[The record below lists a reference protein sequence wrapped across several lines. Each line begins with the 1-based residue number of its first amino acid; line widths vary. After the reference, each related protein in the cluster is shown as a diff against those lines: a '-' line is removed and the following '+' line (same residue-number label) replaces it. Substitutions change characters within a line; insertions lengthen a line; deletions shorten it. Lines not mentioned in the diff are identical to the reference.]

1 MMWEWE
7 AYVERRMRVGT
18 VASGLALLVVLSAGT
33 IAQAQMSLE
42 ERVQRL
48 EESVQMDESKNMEAL
63 WRNGLRL
70 RTLNK
75 DVEVRIGGR
84 IQNDWN
90 FIRPSNEVEDAFF
103 VDDEGNLD
111 EPLDRIFFRRSRIY
125 IRGTLHKYI
134 RFKAEYDFAGGGV
147 SWTDVYLRFV
157 KLPAFGNLYVG
168 KFKAPFGLEELT
180 SSRFITFQERS
191 LTDAFVPGRQVGL
204 LFKNSVM
211 DKRLHWAL
219 SVTRGDDDGTVDSYT
234 DSPDNNFTLRLAATP
249 YQAGKT
255 RLAHVGLAYHL
266 KMEEGFRF
274 RARPEG
280 RTKSVRLVDV
290 RGDADRVDQIGL
302 EGALVYGRISVQ
314 GEYMTATPDVAG
326 TDHPTFSAYY
336 VMASYFLTGESRPYS
351 GGAFGRPKP
360 SRKFDLKKGTL
371 GAVEL
376 AARLSRI
383 DLTNGDFQ
391 GGDERNFTLGVNW
404 YPHSNARVTLNY
416 VAAYLDRG
424 DISDEL
430 TSIVSMRFQV
440 DF

>member
-1 MMWEWE
+1 M
-7 AYVERRMRVGT
+7 ERRMRVGT
-18 VASGLALLVVLSAGT
+18 LAFGLTLLIVLSAGT
-33 IAQAQMSLE
+33 IAQAQMSQE

-48 EESVQMDESKNMEAL
+48 EESAQIDESKNMEAL

-75 DVEVRIGGR
+75 DVEIRIGGR

-90 FIRPSNEVEDAFF
+90 FIRPSDEIERAFF

-111 EPLDRIFFRRSRIY
+111 EPLDRIFLRRSRIY

-134 RFKAEYDFAGGGV
+134 RFKAEYDFAGGDV
-147 SWTDVYLRFV
+147 SWNDVYLRFV
-157 KLPAFGNLYVG
+157 KLPAFGNIYVG
-168 KFKAPFGLEELT
+168 KFKTPFGLEELT

-211 DKRLHWAL
+211 DKRVHWAF
-219 SVTRGDDDGTVDSYT
+219 SMTRSDDNGTVDSYT
-234 DSPDNNFTLRLAATP
+234 ESPDTNFTLRLAATP
-249 YQAGKT
+249 FQASKT
-255 RLAHVGLAYHL
+255 QLAHVGLAYHL
-266 KMEEGFRF
+266 QREVGFRF
-274 RARPEG
+274 RTRPEG

-290 RGDADRVDQIGL
+290 RGDSDRVDQIGL
-302 EGALVYGRISVQ
+302 EAALVYGRISVQ
-314 GEYMTATPDVAG
+314 GEYMTVTPDVTG

-360 SRKFDLKKGTL
+360 KRKFDLKKGTM
-371 GAVEL
+371 GAIEL
-376 AARLSRI
+376 AARMYRI
-383 DLTNGDFQ
+383 DLSNGDFP
-391 GGDERNFTLGVNW
+391 GGDERNFSLGLNW
-404 YPHSNARVTLNY
+404 YPHNNARVTLNY
-416 VAAYLDRG
+416 IAAYLDRG
-424 DISDEL
+424 DIEEEF
-430 TSIVSMRFQV
+430 TSIVSMCFQV

>member
-1 MMWEWE
+1 M
-7 AYVERRMRVGT
+7 ERRMRVGT
-18 VASGLALLVVLSAGT
+18 LALGVALLIVLSAGT
-33 IAQAQMSLE
+33 MAQAKMSLE

-48 EESVQMDESKNMEAL
+48 EESSQMDESKNMEAL

-75 DVEVRIGGR
+75 DVEIRIGGR

-90 FIRPSNEVEDAFF
+90 FIRPSDEIEDAFF
-103 VDDEGNLD
+103 VDDEGSPD

-157 KLPAFGNLYVG
+157 KLPTFGNIYVG
-168 KFKAPFGLEELT
+168 KFKTPFGLEELT

-211 DKRLHWAL
+211 DKRVHWAF
-219 SVTRGDDDGTVDSYT
+219 SMTRSDDNGTVDSYT
-234 DSPDNNFTLRLAATP
+234 ESPDTNFTLRLVATP
-249 YQAGKT
+249 FQASKT
-255 RLAHVGLAYHL
+255 QLAHVGLAYHL
-266 KMEEGFRF
+266 QREVGFRF

-290 RGDADRVDQIGL
+290 RGDSDRVDQIGL
-302 EGALVYGRISVQ
+302 EAALVYGRISVQ
-314 GEYMTATPDVAG
+314 GEYMTVTPDVTG
-326 TDHPTFSAYY
+326 KDHPTFSAYY

-351 GGAFGRPKP
+351 GGAFGRSKPK
-360 SRKFDLKKGTL
+360 RKFDLKKGTM
-371 GAVEL
+371 GAIEL
-376 AARLSRI
+376 AARMSRI
-383 DLTNGDFQ
+383 DLSNGDFQ
-391 GGDERNFTLGVNW
+391 GGDERNFTLGLNW
-404 YPHSNARVTLNY
+404 YPHNNARVTLNY
-416 VAAYLDRG
+416 IAAYLDRG
-424 DISDEL
+424 DIEEEF

>member
-1 MMWEWE
+1 MR
-7 AYVERRMRVGT
+7 RRMRGSTLVL
-18 VASGLALLVVLSAGT
+18 GLALVVVLSAGT
-33 IAQAQMSLE
+33 MAQARMSLE

-48 EESVQMDESKNMEAL
+48 EESARMDESKNMEAL

-70 RTLNK
+70 RTLNE
-75 DVEVRIGGR
+75 DVEIRIGGR

-90 FIRPSNEVEDAFF
+90 FIRPSNEIQDAYFED
-103 VDDEGNLD
+103 DDGNLD

-125 IRGTLHKYI
+125 IRGTLHAYI
-134 RFKAEYDFAGGGV
+134 RFKAEYDFAGGSV

-157 KLPAFGNLYVG
+157 KLPGFGNIYVG

-180 SSRFITFQERS
+180 SSRFITLQERS

-204 LFKNSVM
+204 LFKNSVF
-211 DKRLHWAL
+211 DKRVHWAFAM
-219 SVTRGDDDGTVDSYT
+219 TRSDDDGTVDSLT
-234 DSPDNNFTLRLAATP
+234 DSPDTNFTLRLAATP
-249 YQAGKT
+249 YQASKT

-266 KMEEGFRF
+266 QKEEGFRF

-280 RTKSVRLVDV
+280 RTKGVRLVDV
-290 RGDADRVDQIGL
+290 RGDSGQVDQIGL

-326 TDHPTFSAYY
+326 TDHPTFAAYY
-336 VMASYFLTGESRPYS
+336 VMGSYFLTGESRPYS

-360 SRKFDLKKGTL
+360 NRKFDLKKGTV

-383 DLTNGDFQ
+383 DLIDGDFD
-391 GGDERNFTLGVNW
+391 GGAERNFTLGVNW
-404 YPHSNARVTLNY
+404 YPHNNARVTLNY
-416 VAAYLDRG
+416 ILAYLDRG
-424 DISDEL
+424 DLDDEL
-430 TSIVSMRFQV
+430 TTIVSMRFQV

>member
-1 MMWEWE
+1 M
-7 AYVERRMRVGT
+7 ERRMRVST
-18 VASGLALLVVLSAGT
+18 LAIGLALLFVLGAGT
-33 IAQAQMSLE
+33 MVQAQMSLE

-48 EESVQMDESKNMEAL
+48 EESVKMDESKNMEAL

-75 DVEVRIGGR
+75 DVEIRIGGR

-90 FIRPSNEVEDAFF
+90 FIRPSDEIEDAFF
-103 VDDEGNLD
+103 VDDEGSLD

-134 RFKAEYDFAGGGV
+134 RFKAEYDFAGGSV

-157 KLPAFGNLYVG
+157 KLPAFGNIYVG

-204 LFKNSVM
+204 LFKNSVAN
-211 DKRLHWAL
+211 KRLHWAV
-219 SVTRGDDDGTVDSYT
+219 SMTRGDDNGTVDSYT
-234 DSPDNNFTLRLAATP
+234 DNPDNNFTFRLAATP
-249 YQAGKT
+249 YQASKT
-255 RLAHVGLAYHL
+255 QLVHVGLAYHL
-266 KMEEGFRF
+266 QMEEGFRF
-274 RARPEG
+274 RARPEA

-290 RGDADRVDQIGL
+290 RGDSDRVDQIGL
-302 EGALVYGRISVQ
+302 EGALVYGPISLQ
-314 GEYMTATPDVAG
+314 GEYMMATPDVPG
-326 TDHPTFSAYY
+326 TDHPTFSAQY

-360 SRKFDLKKGTL
+360 KRKFDLKKGTV

-376 AARLSRI
+376 AARMSKI
-383 DLTNGDFQ
+383 DLSNDAFE
-391 GGDERNFTLGVNW
+391 GGDERNFSVGVNW
-404 YPHSNARVTLNY
+404 YPHNNARVTFNY

-424 DISDEL
+424 DLEDEL
-430 TSIVSMRFQV
+430 ASIVSIRFQV

>member
-1 MMWEWE
+1 M
-7 AYVERRMRVGT
+7 ERRMRVST
-18 VASGLALLVVLSAGT
+18 LAIGLALLFVLGAGSMV
-33 IAQAQMSLE
+33 QAQMSLE

-48 EESVQMDESKNMEAL
+48 EESAKMDESKNMEAL

-70 RTLNK
+70 RTLNQ
-75 DVEVRIGGR
+75 DVEIRIGGR

-90 FIRPSNEVEDAFF
+90 FIRPSDEIEGAFF
-103 VDDEGNLD
+103 VDDEGSLG

-125 IRGTLHKYI
+125 IRGTLHNYI
-134 RFKAEYDFAGGGV
+134 RFKAEYDFAGGSV

-157 KLPAFGNLYVG
+157 KLPVFGNIYVG

-191 LTDAFVPGRQVGL
+191 LTDAFVPGRQVGV

-211 DKRLHWAL
+211 DKRVHWAF
-219 SVTRGDDDGTVDSYT
+219 SMTRGDENGTVDSYT

-249 YQAGKT
+249 YQASKT
-255 RLAHVGLAYHL
+255 RLVHVGLAYHL
-266 KMEEGFRF
+266 QMEEGFRF
-274 RARPEG
+274 RARPEA
-280 RTKSVRLVDV
+280 RTKNVRLVDV
-290 RGDADRVDQIGL
+290 RGDSDRVDQIGL
-302 EGALVYGRISVQ
+302 EGALVYGPISLQ
-314 GEYMTATPDVAG
+314 GEYMTATPDVPG
-326 TDHPTFSAYY
+326 TDHPTFSAHY

-360 SRKFDLKKGTL
+360 KRKFDLKKGTV

-376 AARLSRI
+376 AARMSKMDLSN
-383 DLTNGDFQ
+383 DVFE
-391 GGDERNFTLGVNW
+391 GGDERNFSVGVNW
-404 YPHSNARVTLNY
+404 YPHNNARVTFNY

-424 DISDEL
+424 DIDDEF

>member
-1 MMWEWE
+1 MK
-7 AYVERRMRVGT
+7 RRMRVSML
-18 VASGLALLVVLSAGT
+18 ASGLALVVILGAGT
-33 IAQAQMSLE
+33 MVQAQMSLE

-48 EESVQMDESKNMEAL
+48 EESAKMDESKNMEAL

-75 DVEVRIGGR
+75 DVEIRIGGR

-90 FIRPSNEVEDAFF
+90 FIRPSDEIEDAFF
-103 VDDEGNLD
+103 RDDEGNVD

-125 IRGTLHKYI
+125 IRGTLHTYI
-134 RFKAEYDFAGGGV
+134 RFKAEYDFVGGDAT
-147 SWTDVYLRFV
+147 WTDVYLRFV
-157 KLPAFGNLYVG
+157 KLLAFGNIYVG

-191 LTDAFVPGRQVGL
+191 LTDGFVPGRQVGV
-204 LFKNSVM
+204 LFKNSVF
-211 DKRLHWAL
+211 DKRVHWAFAM
-219 SVTRGDDDGTVDSYT
+219 TRSDDNGTVDSLT

-249 YQAGKT
+249 YQASKT
-255 RLAHVGLAYHL
+255 QLAHVGLAYHL
-266 KMEEGFRF
+266 QMEEGFRF

-280 RTKSVRLVDV
+280 RTKGVRLVDV
-290 RGDADRVDQIGL
+290 RGDADRVDKIGL
-302 EGALVYGRISVQ
+302 EGALVYGPISVQ

-326 TDHPTFSAYY
+326 TDHPTFAAYY
-336 VMASYFLTGESRPYS
+336 VMGSYFLTGESRPYS

-360 SRKFDLKKGTL
+360 KRKFDLKKGTL

-376 AARLSRI
+376 AARMSRI
-383 DLTNGDFQ
+383 DLNDGDFQ
-391 GGDERNFTLGVNW
+391 GGVERNFTLGVNW
-404 YPHSNARVTLNY
+404 YPHNNARVTFNY
-416 VAAYLDRG
+416 ILAYLDRG
-424 DISDEL
+424 DLDDES

>member
-1 MMWEWE
+1 MK
-7 AYVERRMRVGT
+7 RRMRVSML
-18 VASGLALLVVLSAGT
+18 ASVLALVVILSAGT
-33 IAQAQMSLE
+33 MVQAQMSLE

-48 EESVQMDESKNMEAL
+48 EESAKMDESKNMEAL

-75 DVEVRIGGR
+75 DVEIRIGGR

-90 FIRPSNEVEDAFF
+90 FIRPSDEIEDAFF
-103 VDDEGNLD
+103 VDDDGNLD

-134 RFKAEYDFAGGGV
+134 RFKAEYDFAGGSV

-157 KLPAFGNLYVG
+157 KLPAFGNIYVG

-191 LTDAFVPGRQVGL
+191 LTDAFVPGRQVGIL
-204 LFKNSVM
+204 LKNSVFG
-211 DKRLHWAL
+211 KRVHWAF
-219 SVTRGDDDGTVDSYT
+219 SMTRSDDDGTVDSLT
-234 DSPDNNFTLRLAATP
+234 ESPDNNFTLRLAATP
-249 YQAGKT
+249 YQASKT
-255 RLAHVGLAYHL
+255 QLAHVALAYHL
-266 KMEEGFRF
+266 QTEENFRF

-280 RTKSVRLVDV
+280 RTRSVRLVDA

-302 EGALVYGRISVQ
+302 EGALVYGPISVQ
-314 GEYMTATPDVAG
+314 GEYMTATPDVPG
-326 TDHPTFSAYY
+326 TEHPTFSAYY
-336 VMASYFLTGESRPYS
+336 VMGSYFLTGESRPYS

-360 SRKFDLKKGTL
+360 KRKFDLKNGTM

-376 AARLSRI
+376 AARISRI
-383 DLTNGDFQ
+383 DVSEEGYP
-391 GGDERNFTLGVNW
+391 GGVERNFTLGVNW
-404 YPHSNARVTLNY
+404 YPHNNARVTLNY
-416 VAAYLDRG
+416 ILAYLDRG
-424 DISDEL
+424 DIDDES

>member
-1 MMWEWE
+1 ML
-7 AYVERRMRVGT
+7 AL
-18 VASGLALLVVLSAGT
+18 GLALVVILGAGT
-33 IAQAQMSLE
+33 MVQAQMSLE

-48 EESVQMDESKNMEAL
+48 EESAKMDESKNMEAL

-75 DVEVRIGGR
+75 DVEIRIGGR

-90 FIRPSNEVEDAFF
+90 FIRPSDEIEDAFF
-103 VDDEGNLD
+103 RDDEGNVD

-125 IRGTLHKYI
+125 IRGTLHTYI
-134 RFKAEYDFAGGGV
+134 RFKAEYDFVGGDAT
-147 SWTDVYLRFV
+147 WTDVYLRFV
-157 KLPAFGNLYVG
+157 KLPAFGNIYVG

-191 LTDAFVPGRQVGL
+191 LTDGFVPGRQVGV
-204 LFKNSVM
+204 LFKNSVF
-211 DKRLHWAL
+211 DKRVHWAFAM
-219 SVTRGDDDGTVDSYT
+219 TRSDDNGTVDSLT

-249 YQAGKT
+249 YQASKT
-255 RLAHVGLAYHL
+255 QLAHVGLAYHL
-266 KMEEGFRF
+266 QMEEGFRF

-280 RTKSVRLVDV
+280 RTKGVRLVDV
-290 RGDADRVDQIGL
+290 RGDADRVDKIGL
-302 EGALVYGRISVQ
+302 EGALVYGPISVQ

-326 TDHPTFSAYY
+326 TDHPTFAAYY
-336 VMASYFLTGESRPYS
+336 VMGSYFLTGESRPYS

-360 SRKFDLKKGTL
+360 NRKLDLKRGTL

-376 AARLSRI
+376 AARMSRI
-383 DLTNGDFQ
+383 DLNDGDFH
-391 GGDERNFTLGVNW
+391 GGVERNFTLGVNW
-404 YPHSNARVTLNY
+404 YPHNNARVTFNY
-416 VAAYLDRG
+416 ILAYLDRG
-424 DISDEL
+424 DLDDES

>member
-1 MMWEWE
+1 M
-7 AYVERRMRVGT
+7 ERRLGVGGLAT
-18 VASGLALLVVLSAGT
+18 GLALFFVLCAGT
-33 IAQAQMSLE
+33 GGQAQTSLE

-48 EESVQMDESKNMEAL
+48 EEAAQTDAAMNMETL

-70 RTLNK
+70 RTLNE
-75 DVEVRIGGR
+75 DVEIRIGGR

-90 FIRPSNEVEDAFF
+90 FIRPGNEIEDAFF

-125 IRGTLHKYI
+125 IRGTLHRHI
-134 RFKAEYDFAGGGV
+134 RFKAEYDFAAGGV
-147 SWTDVYLRFV
+147 TWTDVYLRFTR
-157 KLPAFGNLYVG
+157 LPAFGNIYVG
-168 KFKAPFGLEELT
+168 RFKTPFGLEGLT
-180 SSRFITFQERS
+180 SSRFVTFQERS

-204 LFKNSVM
+204 FFQNSVM
-211 DKRLHWAL
+211 DKRLHWAF
-219 SVTRGDDDGTVDSYT
+219 SVTRKDSNGTVDSYT
-234 DSPDNNFTLRLAATP
+234 DNPDNNITLRLAATP

-266 KMEEGFRF
+266 QMEEGFRF

-280 RTKSVRLVDV
+280 RTRSVRLVDV
-290 RGDADRVDQIGL
+290 RGDADRVDRIGL
-302 EGALVYGRISVQ
+302 EAALVYGRMSVQ
-314 GEYMTATPDVAG
+314 GEYMSATPDAAG
-326 TDHPTFSAYY
+326 ADHPTFTAYY

-360 SRKFDLKKGTL
+360 GRKFDLKKGTL

-376 AARLSRI
+376 AARLSKI
-383 DLTNGDFQ
+383 DLSDGNLQ
-391 GGDERNFTLGVNW
+391 GGEERNFTLGLNW
-404 YPHSNARVTLNY
+404 YPHGSARVTFNY

>member
-1 MMWEWE
+1 M
-7 AYVERRMRVGT
+7 ERRMRVST
-18 VASGLALLVVLSAGT
+18 LAIGLALLFVLGAGT
-33 IAQAQMSLE
+33 MVQAQMSLE

-48 EESVQMDESKNMEAL
+48 EESLKMDESKNMEAL

-75 DVEVRIGGR
+75 DVEIRIGGR

-90 FIRPSNEVEDAFF
+90 FIRPSDDIEGAFF
-103 VDDEGNLD
+103 VDDEGSLD

-134 RFKAEYDFAGGGV
+134 RFKAEYDFAGGSV

-157 KLPAFGNLYVG
+157 KLPAFGNIYVG

-204 LFKNSVM
+204 LFKNSVAN
-211 DKRLHWAL
+211 KRLHWAF
-219 SVTRGDDDGTVDSYT
+219 SMTRGDDNGTVDSYT
-234 DSPDNNFTLRLAATP
+234 DSPDNNFTFRLAATP
-249 YQAGKT
+249 YQASKT
-255 RLAHVGLAYHL
+255 QLVHVGLAYHL
-266 KMEEGFRF
+266 QMEEGFRF
-274 RARPEG
+274 RARPEA

-290 RGDADRVDQIGL
+290 RGDSDRVDQIGL
-302 EGALVYGRISVQ
+302 EGALVYGPISLQ
-314 GEYMTATPDVAG
+314 GEYMMATPDVPG
-326 TDHPTFSAYY
+326 TDHPTFSAQY

-360 SRKFDLKKGTL
+360 KRKFDLKKGTL

-376 AARLSRI
+376 AARMSKI
-383 DLTNGDFQ
+383 DLSNGAFE
-391 GGDERNFTLGVNW
+391 GGDERNFSVGVNW
-404 YPHSNARVTLNY
+404 YPHNNARVTFNY

-424 DISDEL
+424 DIDDEL
-430 TSIVSMRFQV
+430 ASIVSVRFQV

>member
-1 MMWEWE
+1 MK
-7 AYVERRMRVGT
+7 RRVRVSLL
-18 VASGLALLVVLSAGT
+18 ALGLALVVTTGAST
-33 IAQAQMSLE
+33 VAQAQMSLE

-48 EESVQMDESKNMEAL
+48 EESAKMDESESMEAL

-90 FIRPSNEVEDAFF
+90 FIRPSNEIEDAFF

-157 KLPAFGNLYVG
+157 KLPGIGNIYVG

-180 SSRFITFQERS
+180 SSRFISFQERS
-191 LTDAFVPGRQVGL
+191 LTDAFVPGRQVGV
-204 LFKNSVM
+204 LFKNSAL
-211 DKRLHWAL
+211 DKRLHWAFSL
-219 SVTRGDDDGTVDSYT
+219 TRSDDDGTVDSYS
-234 DSPDNNFTLRLAATP
+234 DSPDNNITFRLAATP
-249 YQAGKT
+249 FQASKT
-255 RLAHVGLAYHL
+255 HLAHVGLAYHL

-302 EGALVYGRISVQ
+302 ETALVYGRISVQ

-326 TDHPTFSAYY
+326 TNHPTFSSYY

-360 SRKFDLKKGTL
+360 KRKFDLEKGTL

-376 AARLSRI
+376 AARVSKI
-383 DLTNGDFQ
+383 DLSSGDFQ
-391 GGDERNFTLGVNW
+391 GGDERNFTLGLNW
-404 YPHSNARVTLNY
+404 YPHNNARVTLNY
-416 VAAYLDRG
+416 VGAYLDRG
-424 DISDEL
+424 DISNEF

>member
-1 MMWEWE
+1 MK
-7 AYVERRMRVGT
+7 RRMRVSML
-18 VASGLALLVVLSAGT
+18 ASGLALVVILGAGT
-33 IAQAQMSLE
+33 MVQAQMSLE

-48 EESVQMDESKNMEAL
+48 EESAKMDESKNMEAL

-75 DVEVRIGGR
+75 DVEIRIGGR

-90 FIRPSNEVEDAFF
+90 FIRPSDEIEDAFF
-103 VDDEGNLD
+103 RDDEGNVD

-125 IRGTLHKYI
+125 IRGTLHTYI
-134 RFKAEYDFAGGGV
+134 RFKAEYDFVGGDAT
-147 SWTDVYLRFV
+147 WTDVYLRFV
-157 KLPAFGNLYVG
+157 KLPAFGNIYVG

-204 LFKNSVM
+204 LFKNSVF
-211 DKRLHWAL
+211 DKRFHWAFAM
-219 SVTRGDDDGTVDSYT
+219 TRSDDNGTVDSLT

-249 YQAGKT
+249 YQASKT
-255 RLAHVGLAYHL
+255 QLAHVGLAYHL
-266 KMEEGFRF
+266 RTEEGFRF

-280 RTKSVRLVDV
+280 RTKGVRLVDV
-290 RGDADRVDQIGL
+290 CGDADRVDKIGL
-302 EGALVYGRISVQ
+302 EGALVYGPISVQ

-326 TDHPTFSAYY
+326 TDHPTFAAYY
-336 VMASYFLTGESRPYS
+336 VMGSYFLTGESRPYS

-360 SRKFDLKKGTL
+360 KRKFDLKKGTL

-376 AARLSRI
+376 AARMSRI
-383 DLTNGDFQ
+383 DLNDGDFQ
-391 GGDERNFTLGVNW
+391 GGVERNFTLGVNW
-404 YPHSNARVTLNY
+404 YPHNNARVTFNY
-416 VAAYLDRG
+416 ILAYLDRG
-424 DISDEL
+424 DLDDES

>member
-1 MMWEWE
+1 MQ
-7 AYVERRMRVGT
+7 
-18 VASGLALLVVLSAGT
+18 ALSLVVVILSAG
-33 IAQAQMSLE
+33 AMVQAQMSLE

-48 EESVQMDESKNMEAL
+48 EEAAKTDESKNMEAL

-70 RTLNK
+70 RTLDEN
-75 DVEVRIGGR
+75 VEIRIGGR

-90 FIRPSNEVEDAFF
+90 FIRPSNAVEDAFF
-103 VDDEGNLD
+103 ADDEGNLD
-111 EPLDRIFFRRSRIY
+111 EPLDRIFFRRSRLF

-134 RFKAEYDFAGGGV
+134 RFKAEYDFAAGGV

-157 KLPAFGNLYVG
+157 KLPAFGNIYVG

-191 LTDAFVPGRQVGL
+191 LTDAFVPGRQVGVL
-204 LFKNSVM
+204 LRNSVF
-211 DKRLHWAL
+211 DKRVHWAF
-219 SVTRGDDDGTVDSYT
+219 SMTRSDQNGTVDSFT
-234 DSPDNNFTLRLAATP
+234 DSPDTNFTLRLAATP
-249 YQAGKT
+249 FQANKT

-266 KMEEGFRF
+266 QMEEDFRF

-290 RGDADRVDQIGL
+290 RGESDRVDQIGL
-302 EGALVYGRISVQ
+302 EGALVYGPISVQ
-314 GEYMTATPDVAG
+314 LEYMTATSDVMG
-326 TDHPTFSAYY
+326 TDHPTFAAYY

-351 GGAFGRPKP
+351 DGAFGRPKP
-360 SRKFDLKKGTL
+360 KRKFDPKKGVL

-376 AARLSRI
+376 AARMSKADLS
-383 DLTNGDFQ
+383 D
-391 GGDERNFTLGVNW
+391 GGFDGGVERNWTLGLNW
-404 YPHSNARVTLNY
+404 YPHNNARVTFNY
-416 VAAYLDRG
+416 IAAYLDRG
-424 DISDEL
+424 DLDNEL

>member
-1 MMWEWE
+1 M
-7 AYVERRMRVGT
+7 ERRMRVSALT
-18 VASGLALLVVLSAGT
+18 LGLALLMVLGAGT
-33 IAQAQMSLE
+33 MVQAQMSLE

-48 EESVQMDESKNMEAL
+48 EESAKMDESKNMEAL

-75 DVEVRIGGR
+75 DVEIRIGGR

-90 FIRPSNEVEDAFF
+90 FFRPSDEIEDAFF

-125 IRGTLHKYI
+125 IRGTLHRYI
-134 RFKAEYDFAGGGV
+134 RFKAEYDFAGGSV

-157 KLPAFGNLYVG
+157 KLPAFGNIYVG

-204 LFKNSVM
+204 LFKNSVV
-211 DKRLHWAL
+211 DKRLHWAF
-219 SVTRGDDDGTVDSYT
+219 SMTRGDDNGTVDSYT
-234 DSPDNNFTLRLAATP
+234 GSPDTNFTFRLATTP
-249 YQAGKT
+249 YQASKT
-255 RLAHVGLAYHL
+255 RLAHIGLAYHL
-266 KMEEGFRF
+266 QMEEGFRF

-290 RGDADRVDQIGL
+290 RGDSDQVDQIGL

-326 TDHPTFSAYY
+326 SDHPTFSAYY
-336 VMASYFLTGESRPYS
+336 VMASYFLTGESRLYS
-351 GGAFGRPKP
+351 GGVFGRPKP
-360 SRKFDLKKGTL
+360 KRKFDLKKGTM

-376 AARLSRI
+376 AARVSRI
-383 DLTNGDFQ
+383 DLGNNGFE
-391 GGDERNFTLGVNW
+391 GGAERNFTAGVNW
-404 YPHSNARVTLNY
+404 YPHNNARVTFNY
-416 VAAYLDRG
+416 VTGFLDRG
-424 DISDEL
+424 DIHDEFV
-430 TSIVSMRFQV
+430 SIVSMRFQV

>member
-1 MMWEWE
+1 ML
-7 AYVERRMRVGT
+7 
-18 VASGLALLVVLSAGT
+18 ASGLALVVILGAGT
-33 IAQAQMSLE
+33 MVQAQMSLE

-48 EESVQMDESKNMEAL
+48 EESAKMDESKNMEAL

-75 DVEVRIGGR
+75 DVEIRIGGR

-90 FIRPSNEVEDAFF
+90 FIRPSDEIEDAFF
-103 VDDEGNLD
+103 RDDEGNVD

-125 IRGTLHKYI
+125 IRGTLHTYI
-134 RFKAEYDFAGGGV
+134 RFKAEYDFVGGDAT
-147 SWTDVYLRFV
+147 WTDVYLRFV
-157 KLPAFGNLYVG
+157 KLPAFGNIYVG

-191 LTDAFVPGRQVGL
+191 LTDGFVPGRQVGVL
-204 LFKNSVM
+204 SKNSVF
-211 DKRLHWAL
+211 DKRVHWAFAM
-219 SVTRGDDDGTVDSYT
+219 TRSDDNGTVDSLT

-249 YQAGKT
+249 YQASKT
-255 RLAHVGLAYHL
+255 QLAHVGLAYHL
-266 KMEEGFRF
+266 QMEEGFRF

-280 RTKSVRLVDV
+280 RTKGVRLVDV
-290 RGDADRVDQIGL
+290 RGDADRVDKVGL
-302 EGALVYGRISVQ
+302 EGALVYGPISVQ

-326 TDHPTFSAYY
+326 TDHPTFAAYY
-336 VMASYFLTGESRPYS
+336 VMGSYFLTGESRPYS

-360 SRKFDLKKGTL
+360 NRKFDLKKGTL

-376 AARLSRI
+376 AARMSRI
-383 DLTNGDFQ
+383 DLNDGDFH
-391 GGDERNFTLGVNW
+391 GGVERNFTLGVNW
-404 YPHSNARVTLNY
+404 YPHNNARVTFNY
-416 VAAYLDRG
+416 ILAYLDRG
-424 DISDEL
+424 DLDDES

>member
-1 MMWEWE
+1 M
-7 AYVERRMRVGT
+7 ERRMRVST
-18 VASGLALLVVLSAGT
+18 LAIGLALLFVLGAGT
-33 IAQAQMSLE
+33 MVQAQMSLE

-48 EESVQMDESKNMEAL
+48 EESMKMDESKNMEAL

-75 DVEVRIGGR
+75 DVEIRIGGR

-90 FIRPSNEVEDAFF
+90 FIRPSDEIEDAFF
-103 VDDEGNLD
+103 VDDEGSLD

-125 IRGTLHKYI
+125 IRGTLHKHI
-134 RFKAEYDFAGGGV
+134 RFKAEYDFAGGSV
-147 SWTDVYLRFV
+147 SWTDVYIRFV
-157 KLPAFGNLYVG
+157 KLPAFGNIYVG

-191 LTDAFVPGRQVGL
+191 LTDAFVPGRQVGV

-211 DKRLHWAL
+211 DKRLHWAF
-219 SVTRGDDDGTVDSYT
+219 SMTRGDENGTVDSYT

-249 YQAGKT
+249 YQASET
-255 RLAHVGLAYHL
+255 RLVHVGLAYHL
-266 KMEEGFRF
+266 QMEDGFRF
-274 RARPEG
+274 RARPEA

-290 RGDADRVDQIGL
+290 RGDSDRVDQIGL
-302 EGALVYGRISVQ
+302 EGALVYGPISLQ
-314 GEYMTATPDVAG
+314 GEYMMATPDVPG
-326 TDHPTFSAYY
+326 TDHPTFSAQY

-360 SRKFDLKKGTL
+360 KRKLDLKKGTL

-376 AARLSRI
+376 AARMSKI
-383 DLTNGDFQ
+383 DLSNGAFA
-391 GGDERNFTLGVNW
+391 GGDERNFSVGVNW
-404 YPHSNARVTLNY
+404 YPHNNARVTFNY

-424 DISDEL
+424 DIDDEL
-430 TSIVSMRFQV
+430 ASIVSMRFQV

>member
-1 MMWEWE
+1 M
-7 AYVERRMRVGT
+7 ERRMQVST
-18 VASGLALLVVLSAGT
+18 LAIGLALLFVLGAGT
-33 IAQAQMSLE
+33 MVQAQMSLE

-48 EESVQMDESKNMEAL
+48 EESVKMDESKNMEAL

-75 DVEVRIGGR
+75 DVEIRIGGR

-90 FIRPSNEVEDAFF
+90 FIRPSDEIEDAFF
-103 VDDEGNLD
+103 VDDEGSLD

-125 IRGTLHKYI
+125 IRGTLHNYI
-134 RFKAEYDFAGGGV
+134 RFKAEYDFAGGSV

-157 KLPAFGNLYVG
+157 KLPAFGNIYVG

-204 LFKNSVM
+204 LFKNSVAN
-211 DKRLHWAL
+211 KRLHWAV
-219 SVTRGDDDGTVDSYT
+219 SMTRGDDNGTVDSYT
-234 DSPDNNFTLRLAATP
+234 DSPDNNFTFRLAATP
-249 YQAGKT
+249 YQASKT
-255 RLAHVGLAYHL
+255 QLVHVGLAYHL
-266 KMEEGFRF
+266 QMEEGFRF
-274 RARPEG
+274 RARPEA

-290 RGDADRVDQIGL
+290 RGDSDRVDQIGL
-302 EGALVYGRISVQ
+302 EGALVYGPISLQ
-314 GEYMTATPDVAG
+314 GEYMMATPDVPG
-326 TDHPTFSAYY
+326 TDHPTFSAQY

-360 SRKFDLKKGTL
+360 KRKFDLKRGTV

-376 AARLSRI
+376 AARMSKI
-383 DLTNGDFQ
+383 DLSNGAFD
-391 GGDERNFTLGVNW
+391 GGDERNFSVGVNW
-404 YPHSNARVTLNY
+404 YPHNNARVTFNY

-424 DISDEL
+424 DLEDEL
-430 TSIVSMRFQV
+430 ASIVSIRFQV